1 MDFYIKRITAHAYQ
15 PEREDSTVE
24 FTRDVNLIVGASDTG
39 KSAVLRC
46 IKFMFGGEKPF
57 DAKAKGF
64 NKVTMVLETMRGE
77 ITLTRFI
84 GQNRIKVESD
94 VPGVPVGEYR
104 ADYPKDED
112 KEKKPTSIS
121 RFWFYMYGIPGDPM
135 IMWRMEGDR
144 KHLTMN
150 FATAAQSLMWRWK
163 KCPGVM

>member
-94 VPGVPVGEYR
+94 VPGVPVGEYGLIIR
-104 ADYPKDED
+104 RMKT
-112 KEKKPTSIS
+112 KKKS
-121 RFWFYMYGIPGDPM
+121 RLPSVGSGSTCTASPEIP
-135 IMWRMEGDR
+135 
-144 KHLTMN
+144 
-150 FATAAQSLMWRWK
+150 
-163 KCPGVM
+163 